1 MLTDALAS
9 AAIDVAFMPVDEERK
24 KRLEF
29 GPAYCLVESTY
40 MVTAASGIRTL
51 AEVDRPGVRVVGIA
65 NTTTIRA
72 ASRYSLR
79 NTTPIAATSIDD
91 AVAMLRAGQADAFAL
106 GRDSLPPFVAEFP
119 GSHIVD
125 GAVGFFGATTVVHE
139 NLGACRSQRKRAGA
153 PHTAR
158 SACDEGGFS

>member
-1 MLTDALAS
+1 MVAPNTGVLTDALAS

-29 GPAYCLVESTY
+29 GPAYCFLESTY

-72 ASRYSLR
+72 AGRSLV
-79 NTTPIAATSIDD
+79 NTVPIAVTSIDD
-91 AVAMLRAGQADAFAL
+91 AVAMLRAGQADAFAVR
-106 GRDSLPPFVAEFP
+106 RDSLPSFVAEFP
-119 GSHIVD
+119 GSHVVD
-125 GAVGFFGATTVVHE
+125 GGVSADRHRDRGAEGSPGSTRLRDKVH
-139 NLGACRSQRKRAGA
+139 
-153 PHTAR
+153 
-158 SACDEGGFS
+158 